1 MSIRRSQRIAGQGP
15 DHSTDLAKLISLR
28 NTRRG
33 LLGYLTRVANQI
45 LSYLNDQD
53 ASSASTLHNTLVETY
68 LKFRAAN
75 TEYLIYETDE
85 RRIQECTET
94 EAREANRIAEIEHEI
109 RTRLRT
115 PNLSNT
121 TPDTS
126 LYDVDP
132 SETSN
137 ISGHDERT
145 NVFNPHIRIP
155 VGSSGNSPTF
165 SHIESPPNSAIYH
178 SPVHS
183 QPLQRSLS
191 QVRFT
196 PCPPSVSSVTAKPRS
211 SFRRLRQKAST
222 TSGDNRSEPSTA
234 TVTLANANSYT
245 KPKPPYL
252 VFRPVDQFIDE
263 LTEGEETCLAGLSN
277 PLTANSALR
286 FEFETK
292 ALPTIELV
300 KFSGDSSKWPDF
312 VENFSRRVHYKLSF
326 TDNDRMERL
335 LSILI
340 GEAKK
345 SVECIG
351 TSGIFYAT
359 ALKTLKRD
367 FGNKTVVTHSKLR
380 NLLDKPQLPSDDRS
394 SLKRFHQHLKSTV
407 TWLKMIGNMGA
418 IHSAENLSRAVI
430 RLPDNLRKAFYRT
443 SKDYEDTSLSLMKL
457 ESWLDSK
464 LKEFYNP
471 IADIIAQEEQKPKD
485 KRKDKRKEGQ
495 SNYLGGKGDSKT
507 PVCYVCNEPHK
518 LWRCERFKQKSIA
531 ERRGEA
537 RKLNLCYNCLSK
549 GHSIKDCK
557 FQTRCKECQR
567 KHHTLLHDPNYKA
580 NPLAGTKEGES
591 HYAKSKRTT
600 FLQIVPVTISNGDI
614 SEKVNVLLDPGSDTT
629 LISASLVDRLKLPNI
644 NSNLKVSISN
654 VLTKRQTLRSR
665 SVNFLLSSCDS
676 SVHVEDAW
684 VVESLN
690 IKMKPYNVS
699 KMKKQYQHLRDA
711 SLPQPLDKDVEI
723 LIGADVPEALLHLEF
738 IKGES
743 SKEPIAVR
751 TLLGWTIFGGKSGSN
766 DGCSN
771 YISVQSLDSKLERFW
786 SQETY
791 ATTPDSEALLTRD
804 EKRALHLLKNNT
816 RLVNNHFEVG
826 MLWKSDDLELVNN
839 RPLAVTRLLST
850 ERRLEKLP
858 EIKQIYSSKLE
869 DYVKIGH
876 VQELTK
882 DEAAKTSSKTNYI
895 PHHFVLEPNKPGK
908 IRIVWDASA
917 RFKGTS
923 LNDQLLKGPDLLNSL
938 VTVLSKF
945 RRGKIA
951 VMSDVEKMFHQVLVP
966 EEDTDSLRFLWRKNE
981 EHISEFKIL
990 VHPFGKK
997 DSPCC
1002 ANWALKGCANKIQ
1015 DVPEGEVLKSLT
1027 SDERAAVTKAVSE
1040 EFYMDDFLGSFDSTN
1055 EAVNTCSNLVRI
1067 TAERGFRLTKWI
1079 SNDTEFLKAIPK
1091 EDLSPKITNHDFKV
1105 LPSERTLG
1113 VRWNPTDDVFFF
1125 NVPVK
1130 ECKETKRGLL
1140 SFLCSIF
1147 DPLGFLA
1154 PYLIAPKLMLQSLGK
1169 KRLDGMTP
1177 FQNGS

>member
-137 ISGHDERT
+137 ISGHDKRT
-145 NVFNPHIRIP
+145 NVFNPRIRIP
-155 VGSSGNSPTF
+155 VGSIGNSPTV
-165 SHIESPPNSAIYH
+165 SHIESPPNSAIHH

-394 SLKRFHQHLKSTV
+394 SLKRFHQTPE
-407 TWLKMIGNMGA
+407 IN
-418 IHSAENLSRAVI
+418 N
-430 RLPDNLRKAFYRT
+430 
-443 SKDYEDTSLSLMKL
+443 YEDTSLSLMKL

-557 FQTRCKECQR
+557 CQTRCKECQR

-654 VLTKRQTLRSR
+654 VLTKKQTMRSR

-690 IKMKPYNVS
+690 IKKKPYNVS

-723 LIGADVPEALLHLEF
+723 LIGADVPEALLHLKF

-850 ERRLEKLP
+850 ERRLEKYL
-858 EIKQIYSSKLE
+858 KSNKSTVRK
-869 DYVKIGH
+869 
-876 VQELTK
+876 
-882 DEAAKTSSKTNYI
+882 
-895 PHHFVLEPNKPGK
+895 PNKPGK

-981 EHISEFKIL
+981 EEISEFKIL

-1079 SNDTEFLKAIPK
+1079 SIILNF
-1091 EDLSPKITNHDFKV
+1091 
-1105 LPSERTLG
+1105 
-1113 VRWNPTDDVFFF
+1113 
-1125 NVPVK
+1125 
-1130 ECKETKRGLL
+1130 
-1140 SFLCSIF
+1140 
-1147 DPLGFLA
+1147 
-1154 PYLIAPKLMLQSLGK
+1154 
-1169 KRLDGMTP
+1169 
-1177 FQNGS
+1177 